1 MVGWNWE
8 RHCTWIVWLC
18 PAKVKQSAC
27 PHFFYHYQKVLIN
40 TDKKLTSPIDDP
52 LARSDTKP
60 WEMWGTTHGADD
72 DNHDFLFIIKFSS
85 WFLWQFSLLV
95 IILHMYFLERK
106 EYVLSGECI
115 RSPPPCLDLLIA
127 RIGIT
132 FGRVLPLWSFSA
144 WRWSWWSN
152 DNHHPIFFVYP
163 SDHPPHEDDHG
174 VQIIIFF

>member
-1 MVGWNWE
+1 M
-8 RHCTWIVWLC
+8 
-18 PAKVKQSAC
+18 
-27 PHFFYHYQKVLIN
+27 
-40 TDKKLTSPIDDP
+40 TSPIDDP
-52 LARSDTKP
+52 LALSDTKP

-72 DNHDFLFIIKFSS
+72 DIHDFLFIMKFSS
-85 WFLWQFSLLV
+85 WFLWQFSLFV

-144 WRWSWWSN
+144 WWWSWWSN
-152 DNHHPIFFVYP
+152 DNHIIQSFCFTPLIILRMTMIMRTMFF
-163 SDHPPHEDDHG
+163 EM
-174 VQIIIFF
+174 IIAMMAVILQW

>member
-1 MVGWNWE
+1 
-8 RHCTWIVWLC
+8 
-18 PAKVKQSAC
+18 
-27 PHFFYHYQKVLIN
+27 
-40 TDKKLTSPIDDP
+40 
-52 LARSDTKP
+52 
-60 WEMWGTTHGADD
+60 MWGTTHGADD
-72 DNHDFLFIIKFSS
+72 DNHDFLFIMKFSS

-152 DNHHPIFFVYP
+152 HNHHPISFVLPLWSSSAWGWSWWSDNNLLLIFIILPLWSFCTWRWSWGPCFFVM
-163 SDHPPHEDDHG
+163 
-174 VQIIIFF
+174 IIAMMVVILQW